1 MSDEVDLQHV
11 MVYIMGMLE
20 WIERQGTL
28 ENEKTNW
35 STTQHEWQM

>member
-20 WIERQGTL
+20 QIEGWGTL
-28 ENEKTNW
+28 DNQKTNW
-35 STTQHEWQM
+35 SGLMIE